1 MARTGWLRGDGVIP
15 PQPETT
21 GKSPLR
27 SFNFPDSTTMPIR
40 RTATALLALLVAGCA
55 HHVPLPASDASQ
67 WADAGQLV
75 LVTSADWDAT
85 GGELRRYERE
95 GDGWKQV
102 GEAVPVTLGRSGSG
116 WGLGLNP
123 HRGDGPVKREGD
135 GKAPAG
141 VFAIGTAFGYAADAT
156 TGLDYKGMGVND
168 WCIDVPESPMYNRI
182 VDRSVAKAP
191 GLDKS
196 SEPMRLDLHA
206 KGDQRYRQGF
216 VIQHNVDGATPRGG
230 SCIFAH
236 LWGSPG
242 QATAGCT
249 AMAPETMQPLLA
261 WLDRSRKP
269 VFVLLP
275 KAQYAALKHEW
286 NLPEIVR

>member
-1 MARTGWLRGDGVIP
+1 MT
-15 PQPETT
+15 
-21 GKSPLR
+21 
-27 SFNFPDSTTMPIR
+27 IR
-40 RTATALLALLVAGCA
+40 RTAALLFPLILAACA
-55 HHVPLPASDASQ
+55 HTPASKPEAAH
-67 WADAGQLV
+67 WANARQLV
-75 LVTSADWDAT
+75 LVTTADWDAPT
-85 GGELRRYERE
+85 GTLRYFERA

-102 GEAVPVTLGRSGSG
+102 GDGFDVTVGRTSTA
-116 WGLGLNP
+116 WGIGL
-123 HRGDGPVKREGD
+123 HAARSDGPVKREGD

-141 VFAIGTAFGYAADAT
+141 VFAIGTAFGYAPSAN
-156 TGLDYKGMGVND
+156 TGLDYKGMGMND

>member
-1 MARTGWLRGDGVIP
+1 
-15 PQPETT
+15 
-21 GKSPLR
+21 
-27 SFNFPDSTTMPIR
+27 MPIR
-40 RTATALLALLVAGCA
+40 RIAALLLTTVLAACAHAPQASTSATAW
-55 HHVPLPASDASQ
+55 S
-67 WADAGQLV
+67 DAGQLV
-75 LVTSADWDAT
+75 LVTTADWDAT
-85 GGELRRYERE
+85 TGELRRFER
-95 GDGWKQV
+95 DGNGWREV
-102 GEAVPVTLGRSGSG
+102 GESAPISVGRTGTA
-116 WGLGLNP
+116 WGIGLNAA
-123 HRGDGPVKREGD
+123 RSDGPVKREGD

-141 VFAIGTAFGYAADAT
+141 VFAIGTAFGYAAGAT
-156 TGLDYKGMGVND
+156 TGLDYKGMGFND
-168 WCIDVPESPMYNRI
+168 WCIDVPESPLYNQI

-191 GLDKS
+191 GLEKS

-216 VIQHNVDGATPRGG
+216 VIQHNADGATPRGG

-275 KAQYAALKHEW
+275 KAQYAALKHDW

>member
-1 MARTGWLRGDGVIP
+1 
-15 PQPETT
+15 
-21 GKSPLR
+21 
-27 SFNFPDSTTMPIR
+27 MPIR
-40 RTATALLALLVAGCA
+40 RTAIFLLSLTLAACA
-55 HHVPLPASDASQ
+55 HNPPASSEAAHWSN
-67 WADAGQLV
+67 AGQLV
-75 LVTSADWDAT
+75 LVTTADWNAPT
-85 GGELRRYERE
+85 GSLRYFERD
-95 GDGWKQV
+95 GAGWKPV
-102 GEAVPVTLGRSGSG
+102 GDAFDVSVGRNGSA
-116 WGLGLNP
+116 WGIGLNTSHP
-123 HRGDGPVKREGD
+123 DAGPVKREGD

-141 VFAIGTAFGYAADAT
+141 VFAIGTAFGYASGAT
-156 TGLDYKGMGVND
+156 TGLAYQGMTAND

>member
-1 MARTGWLRGDGVIP
+1 
-15 PQPETT
+15 
-21 GKSPLR
+21 
-27 SFNFPDSTTMPIR
+27 MPIR
-40 RTATALLALLVAGCA
+40 RALLPLVSILLAACA
-55 HHVPLPASDASQ
+55 HAPSASTAKTAWS
-67 WADAGQLV
+67 DAGQLV
-75 LVTSADWDAT
+75 LVTTADWDAT
-85 GGELRRYERE
+85 SGELRRYERD
-95 GDGWKQV
+95 GAGWKQV
-102 GEAVPVTLGRSGSG
+102 GDTAPIMVGRTGTA
-116 WGLGLNP
+116 WGIGLNASHP
-123 HRGDGPVKREGD
+123 ETGPIKREGD

-141 VFAIGTAFGYAADAT
+141 VFAIGIAFGYADDAK
-156 TGLDYKGMGVND
+156 TGLEYKGMGYND

-182 VDRSVAKAP
+182 VDRSLVKAA

-206 KGDQRYRQGF
+206 NGDQRYREGF
-216 VIQHNVDGATPRGG
+216 VIRHNADGAVANAG

-236 LWGSPG
+236 LWGKPG

-275 KAQYAALKHEW
+275 KAQYAALKREW
-286 NLPEIVR
+286 SLPTIASLEHRP